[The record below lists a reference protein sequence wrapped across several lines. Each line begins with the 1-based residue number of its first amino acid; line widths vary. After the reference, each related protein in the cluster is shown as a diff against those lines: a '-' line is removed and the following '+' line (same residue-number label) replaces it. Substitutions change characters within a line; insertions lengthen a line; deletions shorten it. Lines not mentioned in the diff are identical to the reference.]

1 MIFSLFT
8 NVNEYAILIIEGGK
22 MIIGMSFIASAFI
35 FASMIAIIY
44 FAKKHVDTIETK
56 LYNYILIISII
67 NMIIEFT
74 LCTNIL
80 LDVPLFSFYN
90 LLINKLFL
98 VTLFTWFSLFTL
110 YIISVAG
117 VIKIHKKVPWKI
129 IIYYLIIVTLLVFLP
144 IELVDENGV
153 AYSTGIATYL
163 LYGIC
168 VFYVLIWLIIIFKN
182 KKKLRKKALPFI
194 AFIICLIIMLV
205 ARALIPGL
213 LLNSFSSAFATV
225 LMYFTIENPDIKMI
239 EQLNIAKE
247 TAEKANAAKTDFL
260 SNMSHEIRT
269 PLNAIVGFSNILLDD
284 ESIPEKAKD
293 EVRDIVMASDNLLEI
308 VNGILDI
315 SKIEANK
322 LEIVNNEYSPEK
334 VIDELV
340 ALSKGRLGDKPIEFK
355 TNFDPSIPPVLYG
368 DAGRIKQICVNI
380 LTNAIKYTKEGWIE
394 FKVSSIVKDNI
405 CRLIISV
412 EDTGIGIKEKNI
424 DKLFN
429 KFERLDLEDNVTIEG
444 TGLGLAITKKLVDL
458 MHGKIV
464 VQSVFGKGSKF
475 TVCLDQRIVENPTI
489 KVDTE
494 KIINEEII
502 VNNKKV
508 LLVDDNKINLKV
520 AERLLE
526 SYGIKTESVESGYDC
541 IEKIKNGNKY
551 NLIMLDDMMPRM
563 SGVETLKK
571 LKEIKG
577 FDTKVIAL
585 TANALTGMREKY
597 LSDGFNDYLAKPI
610 NKEELN
616 KIINKYLNN
625 D

>member
-67 NMIIEFT
+67 NMIMEFT

-117 VIKIHKKVPWKI
+117 VIKIHKKVTWKI

-340 ALSKGRLGDKPIEFK
+340 ALSKGRLGDKPIKFK

-394 FKVSSIVKDNI
+394 FKVSSIIKDNI

-475 TVCLDQRIVENPTI
+475 TVCLDQRIVENPKI

-551 NLIMLDDMMPRM
+551 DLIMLDDMMPRM

>member
-1 MIFSLFT
+1 
-8 NVNEYAILIIEGGK
+8 
-22 MIIGMSFIASAFI
+22 MIISMPFIVCTFI
-35 FASMIAIIY
+35 FTLMIAIIY
-44 FAKKHVDTIETK
+44 FAKRHIDTIETK
-56 LYNYILIISII
+56 LYNYILVISII
-67 NMIIEFT
+67 NIIIEFT

-98 VTLFTWFSLFTL
+98 VTLFTWFTLFTI
-110 YIISVAG
+110 YIICVSG
-117 VIKIHKKVPWKI
+117 TLEIKDKVLVRI
-129 IIYYLIIVTLLVFLP
+129 ILYYLVMVAFLVLLPLD
-144 IELVDENGV
+144 LVDEDGV
-153 AYSTGIATYL
+153 AYSTGIATYS
-163 LYGIC
+163 LYGVC
-168 VFYVLIWLIIIFKN
+168 VVYSLIWLYIIYRS
-182 KKKLRKKALPFI
+182 KKKLGKKIIPFFS
-194 AFIICLIIMLV
+194 FIICLAIMLV

-213 LLNSFSSAFATV
+213 LLNSFSSAFATI

-239 EQLNIAKE
+239 EQLNIARE
-247 TAEKANAAKTDFL
+247 QAEKANAAKTDFL

-269 PLNAIVGFSNILLDD
+269 PLNAIVGFSNLLLDD
-284 ESIPEKAKD
+284 KDVPEKAKD

-322 LEIVNNEYSPEK
+322 LEIVNNEYSTKK

-340 ALSKGRLGDKPIEFK
+340 ALSKGRLGDKPIKFK
-355 TNFDPSIPPVLYG
+355 TNFAPDLPPVLYG

-394 FKVSSIVKDNI
+394 FKISSVVKDNI

-412 EDTGIGIKEKNI
+412 EDTGIGIKEGNI

-429 KFERLDLEDNVTIEG
+429 KFERLDLDENVTIEG

-464 VQSVFGKGSKF
+464 VQSVFGRGSKF
-475 TVCLDQRIVENPTI
+475 TVCLDQRIVKNPTI
-489 KVDTE
+489 KVETE
-494 KIINEEII
+494 KHYEE
-502 VNNKKV
+502 VNAQNKKV

-526 SYGIKTESVESGYDC
+526 TYGIDVECLDNGFAC
-541 IEKIKNGNKY
+541 IDKIKAHEKY
-551 NLIMLDDMMPRM
+551 DLIMLDDMMPRM

-571 LKEIKG
+571 LKEIPG
-577 FDTKVIAL
+577 FDMKVIAL
-585 TANALTGMREKY
+585 TANALTGMKEKY
-597 LSDGFNDYLAKPI
+597 LNDGFDDYLAKPI
-610 NKEELN
+610 NKDELN
-616 KIINKYLNN
+616 KIVNRYLNS

>member
-1 MIFSLFT
+1 MF
-8 NVNEYAILIIEGGK
+8 N
-22 MIIGMSFIASAFI
+22 FI
-35 FASMIAIIY
+35 
-44 FAKKHVDTIETK
+44 K
-56 LYNYILIISII
+56 ISII
-67 NMIIEFT
+67 NIIIEFT

-80 LDVPLFSFYN
+80 LDVPLFLFYN

-98 VTLFTWFSLFTL
+98 VTLFTWFTLFTI
-110 YIISVAG
+110 YIICVSG
-117 VIKIHKKVPWKI
+117 TLEIKDKVLVRI
-129 IIYYLIIVTLLVFLP
+129 ILYYLVMVAFLVLLPLD
-144 IELVDENGV
+144 LVDEDGV
-153 AYSTGIATYL
+153 AYSTGIATYF
-163 LYGIC
+163 LYGVC
-168 VFYVLIWLIIIFKN
+168 VVYSLIWLYIIYRS
-182 KKKLRKKALPFI
+182 KKKLGKKIIPFFS
-194 AFIICLIIMLV
+194 FIICLAIMLV

-213 LLNSFSSAFATV
+213 LLNSFSSAFATI

-239 EQLNIAKE
+239 EQLNIARE
-247 TAEKANAAKTDFL
+247 QAEKANAAKTDFL

-269 PLNAIVGFSNILLDD
+269 PLNAIVGFSNLLLDD
-284 ESIPEKAKD
+284 KDVPEKAKD

-322 LEIVNNEYSPEK
+322 LEIVNNEYSTKK

-355 TNFDPSIPPVLYG
+355 TNFAPDLPPILYG

-394 FKVSSIVKDNI
+394 FKISSVVKDNI

-412 EDTGIGIKEKNI
+412 EDTGIGIKEGNI

-429 KFERLDLEDNVTIEG
+429 KFERLDLDENVTIEG

-464 VQSVFGKGSKF
+464 VQSVFGRGSKF
-475 TVCLDQRIVENPTI
+475 TVCLDQRIVKNPTI
-489 KVDTE
+489 KVETE
-494 KIINEEII
+494 KHYEE
-502 VNNKKV
+502 VNVQNKKV

-520 AERLLE
+520 AERLLKT
-526 SYGIKTESVESGYDC
+526 YGIDVACVDSGFAC
-541 IEKIKNGNKY
+541 IDKIKAHEKY
-551 NLIMLDDMMPRM
+551 DLIMLDDMMPRM

-571 LKEIKG
+571 LKEIPG
-577 FDTKVIAL
+577 FDMKVIAL
-585 TANALTGMREKY
+585 TANALTGMKEKY
-597 LSDGFNDYLAKPI
+597 LNDGFDDYLAKPI
-610 NKEELN
+610 NKDELN
-616 KIINKYLNN
+616 KIVNRYLNS